1 MTYTVRIERDESGA
15 WLARVPAVPGCR
27 THGRSLRQVKRRIR
41 EDLSLR
47 VADAHRAELSFEI
60 QLPPDARH
68 LVRTAHS
75 ARDAADRT
83 QREARETTRRAA
95 GELTKSF
102 GLSVRDAADLLG
114 LSHQRVQQLL
124 ESGSRRRLRDRSRKQ
139 AGDNEGRSVSRRQG
153 PGKSRDRRAVRRRSS
168 VR

>member
-1 MTYTVRIERDESGA
+1 MAPLVPRLAYSNRSACSAGEIYLSNGLGKHLRCHDESVCLGENSSAMTYTVRIERDESGA

-102 GLSVRDAADLLG
+102 LG
-114 LSHQRVQQLL
+114 
-124 ESGSRRRLRDRSRKQ
+124 SGCR
-139 AGDNEGRSVSRRQG
+139 
-153 PGKSRDRRAVRRRSS
+153 
-168 VR
+168 